1 MYIDK
6 NKRRVSASKS
16 VRSRRPVKAAD
27 ETEDMEMNVDEVDEV
42 NVEDTD
48 LLFEAED
55 VAQLLAEVTGE
66 PIDVTVNDDGESV
79 VFAVGDDEFTVQAE
93 GDEEVLETSRRVLK
107 GKKSVKASTDRPVG
121 RRFSRK

>member
-27 ETEDMEMNVDEVDEV
+27 ETEDMDMDVDEVDEV

-79 VFAVGDDEFTVQAE
+79 VFAVGDNEFTVQAE
-93 GDEEVLETSRRVLK
+93 GDEEVLETSRRMLK

>member
-27 ETEDMEMNVDEVDEV
+27 ETEDMEMEVDEV

-79 VFAVGDDEFTVQAE
+79 VFAVGDNEFTVQAE
-93 GDEEVLETSRRVLK
+93 GDEEVLETSRRALK

>member
-16 VRSRRPVKAAD
+16 VRARRPVKAAD
-27 ETEDMEMNVDEVDEV
+27 ETEDMEMDVDEV

-79 VFAVGDDEFTVQAE
+79 VFAVGDNEFTVQAE

-107 GKKSVKASTDRPVG
+107 GKKSVKASTDSPVG

>member
-79 VFAVGDDEFTVQAE
+79 VFAVGDNEFTVQAE

-107 GKKSVKASTDRPVG
+107 GKKSVKASTARPVG

>member
-16 VRSRRPVKAAD
+16 VRARRPVKAAD
-27 ETEDMEMNVDEVDEV
+27 ETEDMEMDVDEV

-79 VFAVGDDEFTVQAE
+79 VFAVGDNEFTVQAE

>member
-93 GDEEVLETSRRVLK
+93 GDEEVLETSCRALK
-107 GKKSVKASTDRPVG
+107 GKKSVKASTKRPVG
-121 RRFSRK
+121 RRFRRK

>member
-27 ETEDMEMNVDEVDEV
+27 ETEDMEMEVDEV

-79 VFAVGDDEFTVQAE
+79 VFAVGDNEFTVQAE
-93 GDEEVLETSRRVLK
+93 GDEEVLETSRRALK
-107 GKKSVKASTDRPVG
+107 GKKSVKASTERPVG

>member
-16 VRSRRPVKAAD
+16 IRPRRPVKAAD
-27 ETEDMEMNVDEVDEV
+27 ETEDEDMDMEVDEV

-93 GDEEVLETSRRVLK
+93 GDEEVLETSRRALK
-107 GKKSVKASTDRPVG
+107 GKKSVKASTKRPVG
-121 RRFSRK
+121 RRFRRK

>member
-79 VFAVGDDEFTVQAE
+79 VFAVGDNEFTVQAE

-107 GKKSVKASTDRPVG
+107 GKKSVKASTERPVG